1 MDHAYPHATESG
13 RVALLFL
20 TIVLALFG
28 AQGVVAAEPVTVQ
41 IDHFQF
47 EPQELTVAPRTT
59 VSWINH
65 DQTIHNIVLT
75 EPKLTSPGLDT
86 DDQYSFEFDRECD
99 YEYHCALHPQMV
111 GVVHVRSSMRSGTE

>member
-1 MDHAYPHATESG
+1 MDPAYLRAVQIG
-13 RVALLFL
+13 RAALMFL
-20 TIVLALFG
+20 TIAFTFLG
-28 AQGVVAAEPVTVQ
+28 AQSVVAEPVTVQ

-47 EPQELTVAPRTT
+47 GPQELTVAPRTT
-59 VSWINH
+59 VSWVNH

-86 DDQYSFEFDRECD
+86 DDQYSFEFDHEGD

-111 GVVHVRSSMRSGTE
+111 GVVHVRSPMKAGTE